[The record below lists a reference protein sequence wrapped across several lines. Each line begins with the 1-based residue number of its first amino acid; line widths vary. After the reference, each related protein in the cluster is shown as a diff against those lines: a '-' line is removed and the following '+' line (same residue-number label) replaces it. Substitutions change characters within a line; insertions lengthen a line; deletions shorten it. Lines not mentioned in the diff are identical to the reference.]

1 MGRQLPSLTSLRA
14 FEAAARHLSFT
25 SAAEELH
32 VTQAA
37 ISHQVKSLER
47 ELGQRL
53 FRRLP
58 RRLLLTEEAQVLLP
72 VLQDSF
78 DRIADA
84 VTRLSERSRRG
95 ALDVTLRPFFAA
107 RWLSPR
113 LNRFWERYPDIELRL
128 HHVSALLDFE
138 KSGAD
143 MAVRWGRGDWP
154 DLESELL
161 LPTSIA
167 PLCSPALL
175 GGPAPLRRPADLAH
189 HTLLH
194 EESFRPWERWLD
206 LAGAGQVDA
215 NRGPIIDDT
224 NVRIQA
230 AIDGQGLTLGP
241 LSLVSDD
248 LATGRL
254 VAPFAASLNELAY
267 YIVYPPGALDQP
279 RVRAFRDWLLS
290 EARADRRSRPSAPAW
305 PRD

>member
-1 MGRQLPSLTSLRA
+1 MGRQLPSLTALRA

-25 SAAEELH
+25 RAAEELH

-58 RRLLLTEEAQVLLP
+58 RRLLLTEEAQALLP

-78 DRIADA
+78 DRIAESVA
-84 VTRLSERSRRG
+84 RLSERSRRG

-128 HHVSALLDFE
+128 HHVSSVLDFE

-143 MAVRWGRGDWP
+143 MAVRWGLGEWP
-154 DLESELL
+154 DMESELL

-167 PLCSPALL
+167 PLCAPALL
-175 GGPAPLRRPADLAH
+175 SGPAPLRRPTDLVH

-194 EESFRPWERWLD
+194 EESFHPWERWLHV
-206 LAGAGQVDA
+206 AGAGDVDA

-254 VAPFAASLNELAY
+254 VAPFPASLNELAY
-267 YIVYPPGALDQP
+267 YIVYPPGALEQP

-290 EARADRRSRPSAPAW
+290 EARADRRSRTHAPARQ
-305 PRD
+305 RD